1 MYTRQTKF
9 PLKPNTNDQA
19 VQVAEKYK
27 TVLHDL
33 PGHVSTV
40 MFIDAD
46 SFMVITTWDTEEHA
60 EAVIST
66 RDAAQ
71 DDLRDLLGGAPSTTI
86 AATVVHDVSD

>member
-9 PLKPNTNDQA
+9 PLKPNMSDRA
-19 VQVAEKYK
+19 AQVGEKYK
-27 TVLHDL
+27 PVLHDL

-46 SFMVITTWDTEEHA
+46 SFMVVTTWDTEEHA
-60 EAVIST
+60 EAVSST